1 MIIVVIIIALLVL
14 WIELD
19 YKKYIITIN
28 NYVINLLNI
37 NLIILNYHI
46 NNNSSNNKINIF
58 NLDNKIIKIC
68 KLMIIININR
78 YNK

>member
-1 MIIVVIIIALLVL
+1 MIIVVTIIIALLVL
-14 WIELD
+14 WIQLN

-58 NLDNKIIKIC
+58 SLDNKIVKIKIQ
-68 KLMIIININR
+68 ININR